1 MTGPDDE
8 LLRRARR
15 GDVGAYEDL
24 VRRHE
29 LLAVR
34 VAATVGQPWVD
45 AEAVAQEAFV
55 KAYRALPRFWTSGDF
70 RPWLLAI
77 VANEARN
84 QRRSAQR
91 AERTA
96 QRLAGVAA
104 VATVP
109 SAEATFLSA
118 EERSAL
124 LAAVRRLGERDRLVV
139 ACRYFLELSERE
151 TAAVLGVPRGT
162 VKSRLARALGRLRE
176 VLEERGVVL
185 DV

>member
-1 MTGPDDE
+1 MTGGADE
-8 LLRRARR
+8 LVRRARG

-24 VRRHE
+24 VRCHE
-29 LLAVR
+29 RLAVR

-55 KAYRALPRFWTSGDF
+55 KAYHALPRFAPGAEF

-91 AERTA
+91 AERMA
-96 QRLAGVAA
+96 ERLATTASPAA
-104 VATVP
+104 AAVP
-109 SAEATFLSA
+109 SAEAAFLSA

-124 LAAVRRLGERDRLVV
+124 LAAVRRLSERDRLV

-162 VKSRLARALGRLRE
+162 VKSRLARALVRLRRQPE
-176 VLEERGVVL
+176 VAEAQL
-185 DV
+185 

>member
-1 MTGPDDE
+1 M
-8 LLRRARR
+8 LVRRARG
-15 GDVGAYEDL
+15 GDVGAYEEL

-29 LLAVR
+29 RLAVR
-34 VAATVGQPWVD
+34 VAATVGQTWID
-45 AEAVAQEAFV
+45 AEAVTQEAFV
-55 KAYRALPRFWTSGDF
+55 KAYRGLPRFRGSADF

-91 AERTA
+91 SERTA
-96 QRLAGVAA
+96 QRLAGVE
-104 VATVP
+104 ATVP
-109 SAEATFLSA
+109 SAEAAFLSA

-124 LAAVRRLGERDRLVV
+124 LAALRRLGERDRLVV

-162 VKSRLARALGRLRE
+162 VKSRLARALARLRRQLE
-176 VLEERGVVL
+176 VAEAPL
-185 DV
+185 